1 MSGFLGRSFA
11 AGQPAPHNDDQQR
24 ADDLGGDFNGG
35 GLFAEL
41 IDDDHI
47 GDQHAARDP
56 AQQACPEG
64 DDQRVAIDELE
75 HQRAAPDDDRHADD
89 QAEHNQ
95 ADLVVC
101 MRILGRAGDG
111 NDVVQAHDE
120 VGDDD
125 GLDRRSDGRTAGDLV
140 VAVVFGNE
148 QLDADPE
155 QQQRADHLEE
165 GNGEQG
171 QGEGDEDDAQDDGAC
186 GAPQNALHAL
196 FGRQVAASQG
206 DDHCV
211 IATQQDVDQ
220 DYLEHGRPA

>member
-1 MSGFLGRSFA
+1 G
-11 AGQPAPHNDDQQR
+11 
-24 ADDLGGDFNGG
+24 
-35 GLFAEL
+35 
-41 IDDDHI
+41 
-47 GDQHAARDP
+47 
-56 AQQACPEG
+56 
-64 DDQRVAIDELE
+64 VAIDELE

-220 DYLEHGRPA
+220 DYLEHGRPAQRLEKFKHFDPQGILIENERAPAAHRCGRNPGPIQFANLLL